1 MLRRRGGKYKREL
14 RKRGSG
20 SCGAS
25 RAGSVWVALAGRES
39 YRYRM
44 KLAEIKTAISGL
56 SEQERV
62 ELAAWVLKSLD
73 QLDEEEAERL
83 WNEEAQRRL
92 EEYRASRAGAVSA
105 EDVAKKAADL
115 FR

>member
-1 MLRRRGGKYKREL
+1 MHPLRGGKLKGGL
-14 RKRGSG
+14 KTGGSG
-20 SCGAS
+20 WCALSW
-25 RAGSVWVALAGRES
+25 AGCLWFVWAARES
-39 YRYRM
+39 YRFLMR
-44 KLAEIKTAISGL
+44 LSKTKSAISGL

-73 QLDEEEAERL
+73 ELDEEEAERL

-115 FR
+115 LR